1 MEYNNTHDIIVIID
15 SITAASKILVSK
27 VNPFQNIVILLATKI
42 KSYLN
47 KDTRNTIHFWYC
59 PSKAEWPRHKLVD
72 NQVKANNNSSMLP
85 SKNSYLFSK
94 KKECNDMLKEW
105 QTFFSTSQKK
115 GQIFLDFK
123 DKKQH
128 VIIPTYAKGSSWLPS
143 IEFTSTLCAQFTHM
157 TTGHVPI
164 GKYQQ
169 CFFPNS
175 LISCP
180 CGQAAVQTCKHIV
193 MQYDLHDLSSRPCN
207 IIINSFVH
215 FLVDNP
221 TAFSFNNG

>member
-1 MEYNNTHDIIVIID
+1 
-15 SITAASKILVSK
+15 
-27 VNPFQNIVILLATKI
+27 
-42 KSYLN
+42 
-47 KDTRNTIHFWYC
+47 
-59 PSKAEWPRHKLVD
+59 
-72 NQVKANNNSSMLP
+72 MLP
-85 SKNSYLFSK
+85 SKNSHLFSK
-94 KKECNDMLKEW
+94 KKKCNDILKEW
-105 QTFFSTSQKK
+105 QTSFSTSQKK

-164 GKYQQ
+164 SKYQQ

-180 CGQAAVQTCKHIV
+180 CGQAAVQTCEHII

-221 TAFSFNNG
+221 TAFSFNNGWTIHALHLLFSTFQLPFLSFFSFSLSSFSLSLSYLSRYNVSTTACLRALCNKSFNLKKKFKLTSCF